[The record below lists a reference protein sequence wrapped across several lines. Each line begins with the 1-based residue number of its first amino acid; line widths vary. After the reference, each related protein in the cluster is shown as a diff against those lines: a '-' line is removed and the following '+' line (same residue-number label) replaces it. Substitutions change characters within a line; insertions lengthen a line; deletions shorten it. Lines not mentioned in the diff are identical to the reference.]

1 MLGGDGEHGDD
12 DPHWDVPGV
21 AFGGVDGGVAG
32 CADLGDEAVRDLG
45 GPAGKPPDD
54 LRRERRQE
62 QPADSACDGGSAV
75 IGGASRSFTGP
86 PGFGPITAT
95 LTEEKCSESDPTAA
109 TSP

>member
-1 MLGGDGEHGDD
+1 MVVSPDARISATRPCATSVVQPVSRPMTFGENAARSS
-12 DPHWDVPGV
+12 W
-21 AFGGVDGGVAG
+21 
-32 CADLGDEAVRDLG
+32 RN
-45 GPAGKPPDD
+45 
-54 LRRERRQE
+54 
-62 QPADSACDGGSAV
+62 SACDGGSAV